1 MKKSSIIIAL
11 SMMITLLFS
20 CSSAPDVAQQLN
32 ERAYSFHYSS
42 LDSVSVYADSAYQ
55 SSFSD
60 DDRAE
65 ALNHKAFVLL
75 QKMQYDEAELLLDT
89 VNMLTDN
96 QVELLVS
103 DVQRMRIYQRR
114 SLNKEF
120 YDARQSALQRILRI
134 DEDKEMLDAH
144 LRHRLIYARSEF
156 HMVSSAYF
164 YYVSFTAEQESE
176 MDMIDADELRRYDQQ
191 QYLAYLYYAKGVNT
205 EMCISVSRNTPYIYW
220 LANSLQDHALIIM
233 SHSPGQALSEALLAT
248 DLFATY
254 GDTYQLSGTMVTLS
268 KCYFELGHY
277 EEALKVLNQS
287 IEDHPSIMH
296 APGILSTIY
305 EQLSI
310 TWAALGDKSKSD
322 EYRNNYLDLHDQ
334 TRQDKFLESRADMY
348 RQASKQL
355 DYTLY
360 FLIAAIVVLVLALLL
375 FSHLSRKEKPN
386 AELMKIQ
393 DELDETIEEQ
403 EVMRHKLRQSI
414 QQFEDNRAKVSQLM
428 ALSPLIGRMHNAAQR
443 GDMNDYVSELVDKI
457 EGDNDFLTN
466 WIQLR
471 KGSLNVVVES
481 FELQQLFD
489 IISRTSGSM
498 SLKGITLHVNQ
509 TEAVVK
515 ADKMLTLFMLN
526 TLCDNARRYTPDG
539 GTITVSAHSTDDYVE
554 VSVSDTGCGIEE
566 DKLPAIFSHGIQ
578 HGHGFGLM
586 NCKGIMEK
594 YRKMSSIFS
603 VCSIN
608 VESRVGEGSRFF
620 FRLPKGIMRL
630 LLVLFSMIIPSLSSA
645 QDYDKASLYADSA
658 YYSNI
663 DATYGRTIIMADSCL
678 KFISPDLHLIG
689 NIEDVPLEVQW
700 YRKSHAGNDSI
711 KFAILLDV
719 RNEAAVA
726 ALAQQNWTL
735 YHYNNNVYTKLY
747 HEMSADETLAT
758 YCADMQRTQHDRH
771 VAIVLLLIVLFCI
784 IPAWYGL
791 YYRRRLHRRY
801 RSIND
806 LKDTYALE
814 SEVLRRLELEH
825 SSLHVANNITE
836 NMLSTIKHETMYY
849 PSRIRQ
855 LLRQGDHDQ
864 LCEVIA
870 FYNELYST
878 LMEVLVHNADST
890 HLTESQLNE
899 LLQDTLKR
907 VGDTPT
913 QIDRA
918 VITQIVRDLGEL
930 RHNHRAGV
938 RFGDDGK
945 IEVIGTPPDL
955 PQGEE
960 K

>member
-1 MKKSSIIIAL
+1 MKTSKVVIAL
-11 SMMITLLFS
+11 SMMIALLFS
-20 CSSAPDVAQQLN
+20 CSSASNDASRIN
-32 ERAYSFHYSS
+32 EKAYSFHYSS
-42 LDSVSVYADSAYQ
+42 LDSVSVYADSAYRVAVHA
-55 SSFSD
+55 D
-60 DDRAE
+60 DKAE
-65 ALNHKAFVLL
+65 ALNNKAFVLL

-89 VNMLTDN
+89 INLITDN

-120 YDARQSALQRILRI
+120 YDARQSASVRLRRI
-134 DEDKEMLDAH
+134 DEDKEMLNDH
-144 LRHRLIYARSEF
+144 LRKRLIYARSEY

-164 YYVSFTAEQESE
+164 YYVSFTNEQEAE
-176 MDMIDADELRRYDQQ
+176 MNMIDADKLRRYDQQ

-205 EMCISVSRNTPYIYW
+205 EMCITVSRNTPYIYW

-277 EEALKVLNQS
+277 EEALKVLEQS
-287 IEDHPSIMH
+287 IEEHPTIMY

-310 TWAALGDKSKSD
+310 TWAALGNKSKSD
-322 EYRNNYLDLHDQ
+322 EYRNHYLDLHDQ
-334 TRQDKFLESRADMY
+334 TRQDKYLESRADMY
-348 RQASKQL
+348 REASKQL

-360 FLIAAIVVLVLALLL
+360 FLIGAIIVLVLALLL

-386 AELMKIQ
+386 AELLKIQ
-393 DELDETIEEQ
+393 DQLDETIEEQ
-403 EVMRHKLRQSI
+403 EVVRHKLRQSI

-428 ALSPLIGRMHNAAQR
+428 ALSPLIGRMVNAAQR
-443 GDMNDYVSELVDKI
+443 GNMDDYVSELVDKI
-457 EGDNDFLTN
+457 ESDNDFLTN

-489 IISRTSGSM
+489 TISRTSASM
-498 SLKGITLHVNQ
+498 ALKGITLNVCQ
-509 TEAVVK
+509 TDAVVK

-526 TLCDNARRYTPDG
+526 TLCDNARRYTPEG
-539 GTITVSAHSTDDYVE
+539 GEITVSAQDTNDYVE
-554 VSVSDTGCGIEE
+554 ISVSDTGVGIEE
-566 DKLPAIFSHGIQ
+566 EKLPAIFSHGIQ

-603 VCSIN
+603 VCDMR
-608 VESRVGEGSRFF
+608 VESKVGEGSRFF
-620 FRLPKGIMRL
+620 FRLPKGIVRL
-630 LLVLFSMIIPSLSSA
+630 ILAFFTMLLPTMTSA
-645 QDYDKASLYADSA
+645 QDYEKANQYADSA

-663 DATYGRTIIMADSCL
+663 DATYARTIVMADSCL

-700 YRKSHAGNDSI
+700 YRKSHTGNDSI

-719 RNEAAVA
+719 RNETSVA

-758 YCADMQRTQHDRH
+758 YCADMQRTQNDRH
-771 VAIVLLLIVLFCI
+771 VAIVLLLLVLFCI
-784 IPAWYGL
+784 LPAWYGL
-791 YYRRRLHRRY
+791 YYRRRLHKRY
-801 RSIND
+801 SSINE
-806 LKDTYALE
+806 LKETLAQE
-814 SEVLRRLELEH
+814 SETLRCLELEL

-849 PSRIRQ
+849 PSRIKQ
-855 LLRQGDHDQ
+855 LLKQNDKEQ
-864 LCEVIA
+864 LCEVLA
-870 FYNELYST
+870 FYAELYST
-878 LMEVLVHNADST
+878 LMEALVHNADST
-890 HLTESQLNE
+890 HLTESQLREMLDEN
-899 LLQDTLKR
+899 LKR
-907 VGDTPT
+907 AGDAPT
-913 QIDRA
+913 QIDKA
-918 VITQIVRDLGEL
+918 VITQIVRDLGAL
-930 RHNHRAGV
+930 RHDHRAGV
-938 RFGDDGK
+938 IFKEDGK
-945 IEVIGTPPDL
+945 IEVNI
-955 PQGEE
+955 
-960 K
+960 